1 MLGRN
6 GNIAYVRY
14 DHQGRI
20 VAGGPIISAKPPK
33 VGNWQAVSNVIGT
46 NSTGSSGTNVL
57 RAFVRIDY
65 FNRVVP
71 SSLVLLTKEPGDNN
85 SQTTWLEINA
95 QYRGNGITTT
105 TTTTLPP
112 VSTTTST
119 TTAEPIVILDCNIH
133 WNSYNLCTN
142 GPGVVNIDFVANPGT
157 TSVCNATYLYTNL
170 MPDAYTD
177 GRLIYIREVGSSLIR
192 LGEVTDDQT
201 RVVFEDNVCVD
212 CSTVITTST
221 TSTSSTST
229 TSTSTSTTTAVPTTS
244 TTTTQAVYSFYTN
257 LIPNY
262 TSGCIACTNYPNGP
276 FVTFY
281 SNVSTL
287 TLGSVLYNDPAL
299 TSPYSGVNDAWF
311 ATDNN
316 GIISSIRIAAS
327 TGVIFENPQPCTECT
342 TTTTTIAPTTTTTTT
357 VSPNAMILQFS
368 IDSNG
373 GSLSLPYFS
382 GDANLTGTID
392 WGDGTTSANT
402 YANRTHIY
410 ANAGVYDVTLSGTA
424 YNFSFYNYSDAT
436 NRQKLKDIKQWGTFI
451 IGGYNNTFGGCTNL
465 SGVSATDSPILG
477 SLAPSLF
484 FECSSLGT
492 TTTNIGHWDL
502 SSTTVINQMFYG
514 CSNFNVDISSWN
526 VSNVTTMQG
535 MFFNTPF
542 NQNIGGWDV
551 SSVTTMASMFLFAS
565 AFNQNISGWD
575 VSNVTNMNTMFG
587 EARAFN
593 QDLSG
598 WCVTNIPSQP
608 AGFLDGAIA
617 WSLPKPVWGTCP
629 P

>member
-46 NSTGSSGTNVL
+46 NWTGSSGTNVL

-112 VSTTTST
+112 ISTT
-119 TTAEPIVILDCNIH
+119 
-133 WNSYNLCTN
+133 
-142 GPGVVNIDFVANPGT
+142 
-157 TSVCNATYLYTNL
+157 
-170 MPDAYTD
+170 
-177 GRLIYIREVGSSLIR
+177 
-192 LGEVTDDQT
+192 
-201 RVVFEDNVCVD
+201 
-212 CSTVITTST
+212 
-221 TSTSSTST
+221 
-229 TSTSTSTTTAVPTTS
+229 TSTTTAVPTTS

-299 TSPYSGVNDAWF
+299 TSPYSGVNDGWF

-316 GIISSIRIAAS
+316 GVISSIRIAAS

-342 TTTTTIAPTTTTTTT
+342 TTTTTTIAPTTTTTTT
-357 VSPNAMILQFS
+357 IYFPPPGNTGIDGYLHYETDGISTPFKIKYSLDGVSWYSIFSSYVGGYPN
-368 IDSNG
+368 G
-373 GSLSLPYFS
+373 
-382 GDANLTGTID
+382 NLYAPIAAGFV
-392 WGDGTTSANT
+392 GYNT
-402 YANRTHIY
+402 YIAVTDMSDNDINFGIGDQGPYYTYCGISNPY
-410 ANAGVYDVTLSGTA
+410 VYTVLPPSPP
-424 YNFSFYNYSDAT
+424 YSQT
-436 NRQKLKDIKQWGTFI
+436 IH
-451 IGGYNNTFGGCTNL
+451 
-465 SGVSATDSPILG
+465 V
-477 SLAPSLF
+477 
-484 FECSSLGT
+484 
-492 TTTNIGHWDL
+492 
-502 SSTTVINQMFYG
+502 
-514 CSNFNVDISSWN
+514 NV
-526 VSNVTTMQG
+526 
-535 MFFNTPF
+535 
-542 NQNIGGWDV
+542 
-551 SSVTTMASMFLFAS
+551 AAS
-565 AFNQNISGWD
+565 AGQL
-575 VSNVTNMNTMFG
+575 V
-587 EARAFN
+587 
-593 QDLSG
+593 Q
-598 WCVTNIPSQP
+598 C
-608 AGFLDGAIA
+608 
-617 WSLPKPVWGTCP
+617 
-629 P
+629 